1 MSYVPALAAW
11 LVLRLTGT
19 ADERQV
25 FWQRL
30 RTWRVGVRWYLVALL
45 SLPAIHLAALGI
57 GTLFFGGELPFHWQ
71 RFPLMLAI
79 LPVNLGEEIAWRGFA
94 LPRLQRR
101 FNGLTASLLLGAL
114 WAALHFVIWT
124 IGDPNPLPAI
134 LLATGWVMS
143 LSVII
148 TWLFNHTSSSVL
160 LATILH
166 AATDTMF
173 IGVSPL
179 AETNIYHIAWML
191 VLVLTVLVAVALVRI
206 TGVNLDYKR
215 GL

>member
-1 MSYVPALAAW
+1 MTTHPQSTQPF
-11 LVLRLTGT
+11 TGT
-19 ADERQV
+19 ALVKRYPLTCFFAAAIGID
-25 FWQRL
+25 WL
-30 RTWRVGVRWYLVALL
+30 ISLVAVWDATLF
-45 SLPAIHLAALGI
+45 LPIALGA
-57 GTLFFGGELPFHWQ
+57 GALFFGGEFPFHWQ

-101 FNGLTASLLLGAL
+101 CNGLVASLTLDAL

-148 TWLFNHTSSSVL
+148 TWLFNQTHGSVL

-166 AATDTMF
+166 AVTDTMF
-173 IGVSPL
+173 IVVSPL
-179 AETNIYHIAWML
+179 AETHIYHTAWTL
-191 VLVLTVLVAVALVRI
+191 VAALTVLVAVVVVLAS
-206 TGVNLDYKR
+206 GVDLGHKK